1 MPELTGMATG
11 KKPQSPEVDQFG
23 QGFSGAGK
31 KLEKVTDEA
40 TAALL
45 SKLPLDSDIQKA
57 NAAFDQAQAVEE
69 QFLRDF
75 DGVDFTSR

>member
-1 MPELTGMATG
+1 LL
-11 KKPQSPEVDQFG
+11 
-23 QGFSGAGK
+23 SG

-57 NAAFDQAQAVEE
+57 KAAFAQAQAVEV
-69 QFLRDF
+69 QFQRDF
-75 DGVDFTSR
+75 NGVDFTAR